1 MGRERTANFGRNLR
15 ESSPPSGHHADGQGG
30 SLAQAFLQPVAAPSI
45 LGLFG
50 FAAATFMVSAHVA
63 GWYGSSPTTF
73 VALAPFAAAFGG
85 IGQIIAAI

>member
-1 MGRERTANFGRNLR
+1 MGRERTANFGQNLR
-15 ESSPPSGHHADGQGG
+15 DSSATSGHNTDGRPG
-30 SLAQAFLQPVAAPSI
+30 SLTQAFLQPVAAPSI

-63 GWYGSSPTTF
+63 GWYGSSPATF